1 MIIIWI
7 LIETFLII
15 ERYNQVSL
23 KSRRL
28 FKAYNVR
35 WIGVIFF
42 KIEPINGSK

>member
-28 FKAYNVR
+28 LKLIMYDEKVL
-35 WIGVIFF
+35 FF
-42 KIEPINGSK
+42 KNEPKNGFE